1 MAGGGWDSVA
11 LRAPC
16 AAGHPQLRRGFT
28 DSPGVFEGR
37 LLGEG
42 STAGLSESAAQRVGG
57 LARLPPGA
65 PHSGAPLPG
74 TPLFCPVTSWT
85 DEPTDDT

>member
-65 PHSGAPLPG
+65 LACWLLDVGRTFAVGLVAALACSLP
-74 TPLFCPVTSWT
+74 P
-85 DEPTDDT
+85 